1 MKSRLPLPF
10 GLLFV
15 LFSACSPPSEV
26 DNGILAHLSPADMT
40 AGQTLRWSPKAEAVP
55 LQPEGEQLKGAF
67 SLGSPGTGEFEV
79 ELTRSTGLSYF
90 DQLWVDANRD
100 GERQAEEQLTTE
112 PNEVRY
118 KMWSSF
124 KTVLSV
130 EVQDSETGERVLNP
144 YPVSLWYVE
153 DLREAQTEHALR
165 FTRHGWMQ
173 GQVELYGVLA
183 HIRVSES
190 TIDGLFTIEDE
201 WTLALPD
208 SVQHLYAFQQDRD
221 AKRHAWLGEKAYRL
235 VSINPTGRTVRLEPT
250 DPGVTRAQELLDD
263 DQLAVDRQAPHSGR
277 AVDFKTN
284 FDKAEQ
290 EARAANKTLFIDFET
305 VWCGPCKT
313 MEEWVYT
320 ADAVVQ
326 AAENMISVKVDGY
339 DFPEI
344 VKRFDVAAYPTMIK
358 LAPSGEVIGKVVGYQ
373 GVEAMAA
380 FLAQ

>member
-10 GLLFV
+10 GLLFI
-15 LFSACSPPSEV
+15 LFSACSTPPDVS
-26 DNGILAHLSPADMT
+26 NGTLAHLSPGDMT
-40 AGQTLRWSPKAEAVP
+40 AGQTLKWSPKAEAVP
-55 LQPEGEQLKGAF
+55 LEREGELLKGAF
-67 SLGSPGTGEFEV
+67 SLGSPGTGEFNV
-79 ELTRSTGLSYF
+79 ELTRSAASSYF
-90 DQLWVDANRD
+90 DQLWIDTDRD
-100 GERQAEEQLTTE
+100 GERQSEELLSTE

-124 KTVLSV
+124 KTVLQV
-130 EVQDSETGERVLNP
+130 EVQDPETGERVLNP

-153 DLREAQTEHALR
+153 DLREPQTEHALR
-165 FTRHGWMQ
+165 FTRQGWMQ
-173 GQVELYGVLA
+173 GQVELDGVLA

-208 SVQHLYAFQQDRD
+208 SVHQLYSFQQDRD

-235 VSINPTGRTVRLEPT
+235 ININPTGRTVRLEPI

-277 AVDFKTN
+277 VVDFKTD
-284 FDKAEQ
+284 FDAAERD
-290 EARAANKTLFIDFET
+290 ARNANKTLFIDFET

-320 ADAVVQ
+320 ADAVVE
-326 AAENMISVKVDGY
+326 AAENMISVKVDGD
-339 DFPEI
+339 DFPELA
-344 VKRFDVAAYPTMIK
+344 KRFEVAGYPTMVK
-358 LAPSGEVIGKVVGYQ
+358 LAPSGEITGKVVGYQ